1 MNEIATKR
9 KRVAAYA
16 RVSTLE
22 QSESGYSISGQLSVI
37 EEYCNSN
44 DLNLIGTYV
53 DRGISG
59 KSLNKRDQLK
69 RLLEDVKHDKI
80 DILIVWKNS
89 RLSRNTRLLLE
100 IIDMLTAHNVT
111 FYSISEDLR
120 IDTASG
126 RFMLQVMAALAE
138 FERNETAENVVLG
151 MKKRARD
158 GYTNGN
164 QVLGY
169 DNVEEADGTKAL
181 AINENEAPLIRFI
194 FERYLQN
201 QGLRA
206 IANEMNHRG
215 YRTKKGNTFSTTAV
229 RDILHNPV
237 YVGMVRYA
245 QYEQWDL
252 KRRRGKS
259 DHPILVKGNHKAIIS
274 HSIWEQTQSRLK
286 LQSRE
291 PKWNHLGTN
300 VLTGLLR
307 CPECGGPM
315 IASNTTNTLKDGTKK
330 RTRYYSCQAFRSKG
344 SAVCHANSIRADV
357 AESLVVE
364 KLNRVLS
371 APDVGQKVVQQME
384 KRWADQQRM
393 IGDLIT
399 NKQRDIAEL
408 VKKKQRLQ
416 STIDEEPMVK
426 PDLEPRIHQLTVEQV
441 HAETDLQGLQQRS
454 EGKADGLLAGN
465 VDQLLQLV
473 AEVVRGHDTKTL
485 KHIYQLFIESVT
497 FDRQE
502 KLVWVHMRFD
512 DDVIASLKE
521 YTEGTSNAGVPF
533 LHGRT
538 VAFVL

>member
-1 MNEIATKR
+1 MSEIIMKKKR
-9 KRVAAYA
+9 AVGYA
-16 RVSTLE
+16 RVSTTE
-22 QSESGYSISGQLSVI
+22 QAEFGYSIDAQIQVI
-37 EEYCNSN
+37 KQYCDRNGL
-44 DLNLIGTYV
+44 DLVNIYV

-59 KSLNKRDQLK
+59 KSLKKRKQLQS
-69 RLLEDVKHDKI
+69 LLAGAKHDDFDAVVI
-80 DILIVWKNS
+80 WKNS
-89 RLSRNTRLLLE
+89 RLARNVRLLLE
-100 IIDMLTAHNVT
+100 IVDTLQAHNVELH
-111 FYSISEDLR
+111 SLSENFHL
-120 IDTASG
+120 DTASG
-126 RFMLQVMAALAE
+126 KLMLQIMASINQYQRE
-138 FERNETAENVVLG
+138 EISENVVLG
-151 MKKRARD
+151 LKKRARD

-169 DNVEEADGTKAL
+169 DNVEEVDGTKTL

-194 FERYLQN
+194 FERYLQH

-215 YRTKKGNTFSTTAV
+215 YRTKKGNPFSTTAV

-245 QYEQWDL
+245 RYEQWDL
-252 KRRRGKS
+252 KRRRGES

-274 HSIWEQTQSRLK
+274 RSIWEQTQSRLK

-315 IASNTTNTLKDGTKK
+315 IASNTTNTLKNGTKK

-357 AESLVVE
+357 AESLVAE
-364 KLNRVLS
+364 KLNQVLS
-371 APDVGQKVVQQME
+371 DLDVGQKVVQQME
-384 KRWADQQRM
+384 KRWTGQQRM
-393 IGDLIT
+393 IGDLVA
-399 NKQRDIAEL
+399 NKQRDVAEL
-408 VKKKQRLQ
+408 AKKKQRLQ

-426 PDLEPRIHQLTVEQV
+426 PDLEPRIHQLTVEKIR
-441 HAETDLQGLQQRS
+441 AEADLQGLQQRL
-454 EGKADGLLAGN
+454 EGKANGLLADN
-465 VDQLLQLV
+465 VDQLLRLV
-473 AEVVRGHDTKTL
+473 ADVVRGHDTKTL

-497 FDRQE
+497 FDRRK

-521 YTEGTSNAGVPF
+521 YTEGTSKAGVPF
-533 LHGRT
+533 LRGRT